1 MIGERISRKLSPRDA
16 YEAWAFAGSV
26 YRAPLWLKEERQMFN
41 HRTGL
46 PFASQTV
53 WKSANVFIL
62 NNLAEAREIFQQVG
76 HANGKIYR
84 DNDWYNFIFP
94 RVLKLPPEKYN
105 EFMEI
110 NAHLK
115 PYLEMYIAKKK
126 QG

>member
-16 YEAWAFAGSV
+16 YEAWANSGSV
-26 YRAPLWLKEERQMFN
+26 YRAPLWLKEERNMYN
-41 HRTGL
+41 HRTGQ

-84 DNDWYNFIFP
+84 DWDWYNFIFP
-94 RVLKLPPEKYN
+94 KALKLSPDKFE
-105 EFMEI
+105 EFMNI
-110 NAHLK
+110 NAFLK
-115 PYLEMYIAKKK
+115 PHLDIYLNAKKK
-126 QG
+126 